1 MPLHCFICPS
11 LLPLQKSVIRDSIH
25 HFAGKITEVTSVDDA
40 KVIICQP
47 VDCIRYA
54 PPIESCDI
62 VFLVTQ
68 HWIFNSVLKKRIEP
82 FYPYYPDPNL
92 IFSGL
97 SFDMRHLDDCTMTDF
112 YSEVILFFGGRIIT
126 DSTEH
131 ASHIVM
137 ETKPFEASE
146 LHLASPKCAASQIVV
161 FLDSF
166 QLSCGENGG
175 SSTSENDE
183 MASEIRSSVSS
194 HTVSYSWLDACITQ
208 RTKLREEV
216 FYTYKKESD
225 ILIPFKSTKTKKN
238 SLVDHYFLDRINTT
252 RPLQGIS
259 LLISRRFHPTQVQVD
274 P

>member
-1 MPLHCFICPS
+1 MPLHCFICPQ
-11 LLPLQKSVIRDSIH
+11 LLPVQKSVIRDSIRQ
-25 HFAGKITEVTSVDDA
+25 FAGKITEVTSISDA

-54 PPIESCDI
+54 PPVECYNII
-62 VFLVTQ
+62 FLVTQ
-68 HWIFNSVLKKRIEP
+68 HWIFTSVLKQRIEP

-112 YSEVILFFGGRIIT
+112 YSEVILFFGGRIII
-126 DSTEH
+126 DLNEH
-131 ASHIVM
+131 ATHIVM

-146 LHLASPKCAASQIVV
+146 LHLASPECAASQIVV

-166 QLSCGENGG
+166 KSNCGLLS
-175 SSTSENDE
+175 SENDE
-183 MASEIRSSVSS
+183 MDLEIRSSVSS

-208 RTKLREEV
+208 RTKLREDA
-216 FYTYKKESD
+216 FYTHLKECD
-225 ILIPFKSTKTKKN
+225 VQIPFKSIKMKKN
-238 SLVDHYFLDRINTT
+238 GLVDNDFLDRTNTT